1 MEAMGLT
8 ADGAVNEIDKPDAMA
23 LIRSLEPP
31 SLNDPSWD
39 FVTPE
44 SPRYFPRENLTETD
58 VANLIRFYRERMAS
72 MLAVDDMVGE
82 VVRTLTERGI
92 LENTV
97 IVFTSD
103 NGWMW
108 GQHRLVGKKV
118 PYEESIRVPLY
129 VRVPSPPQK
138 TIRGMVV
145 NADLAPTI
153 AELAGAPPDLWVDGR
168 SLVQFLSNDV
178 PSTPWRRRLLIEHW
192 GEGTHIPTYAA
203 LRTTRYVY
211 VDYFELAAWR
221 RELYD
226 LALDPFQTSNLYG
239 SPDYAQVT
247 RIMRRKLAAMRGCA
261 LGTCQELEE

>member
-1 MEAMGLT
+1 
-8 ADGAVNEIDKPDAMA
+8 MA
-23 LIRSLEPP
+23 LIRSFEPS

-138 TIRGMVV
+138 TVRGMVV

-168 SLVQFLSNDV
+168 SLVQVLSNDV